1 MLMLVGYECF
11 CYVPFMADTPTDAV
25 LPILVKIQESI
36 AALRSEFHS
45 ELGSFRQSTET
56 RLDGLETL
64 IRKQRRDSAGMLV
77 MMRAAAS
84 DFDERV
90 SAVEERIAALE
101 ARKT

>member
-1 MLMLVGYECF
+1 
-11 CYVPFMADTPTDAV
+11 MAETPTDAV

-36 AALRSEFHS
+36 TALRTDV
-45 ELGSFRQSTET
+45 GQFRQDNRAEHE
-56 RLDGLETL
+56 RMEAL

>member
-1 MLMLVGYECF
+1 
-11 CYVPFMADTPTDAV
+11 MAETLTDAV
-25 LPILVKIQESI
+25 HSILIKIQESI
-36 AALRSEFHS
+36 AALRIEV
-45 ELGSFRQSTET
+45 GQFRQDNRAEHE
-56 RLDGLETL
+56 RMEAL

-90 SAVEERIAALE
+90 SAVEERMAALE